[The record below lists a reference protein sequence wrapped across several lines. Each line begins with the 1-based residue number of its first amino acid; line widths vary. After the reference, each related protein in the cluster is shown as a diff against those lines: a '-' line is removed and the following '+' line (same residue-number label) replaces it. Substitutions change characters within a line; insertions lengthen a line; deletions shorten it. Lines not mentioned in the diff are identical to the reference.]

1 MIDKDSNFASGVFY
15 AVLASLFFGSFAVPI
30 KTRAIVKAN
39 VDPVAFQCYKSFACF
54 LTSFLPLLFGTEL
67 KFTHWGILGAF
78 VWVINGTVAIVAV
91 QKCGLSTAQTLWSGL
106 SVFVGFLWGT
116 IVFEEEVRDI
126 IGSMWALAAMSA
138 GMGSMGLV
146 VSQSSSSSSSSG
158 RRSESKSSH
167 YTKNNRSSFVFGES
181 ETTSGS
187 SRSSSV
193 SPIING
199 GEVGDDIY
207 STTMNANEDDVEM
220 NNVNNN
226 SSNREFAAARERLM
240 MGTTSSS
247 SSGGGGGNGGN
258 SSNGMREFDDL
269 SKASANPFG
278 FRTTAKNHRS
288 GGGLNL
294 SSNSST
300 EKKQKDVKIGILCAT
315 YVGIANGSFMT
326 PLKYANKEVTGLE
339 YLFSFGVG
347 SAVATVVLVFL
358 YNLYRRQ
365 IKRDF
370 SPLNFHFETCAKPA
384 LLTGVLWSAG
394 NACSIVAI
402 SRLGVAVGWPLVQC
416 QLVVSTSWGVWY
428 YREVRGRKAIAG
440 FFASA
445 AFVLFGVIMLGN
457 CSR

>member
-1 MIDKDSNFASGVFY
+1 
-15 AVLASLFFGSFAVPI
+15 
-30 KTRAIVKAN
+30 
-39 VDPVAFQCYKSFACF
+39 
-54 LTSFLPLLFGTEL
+54 
-67 KFTHWGILGAF
+67 
-78 VWVINGTVAIVAV
+78 
-91 QKCGLSTAQTLWSGL
+91 
-106 SVFVGFLWGT
+106 
-116 IVFEEEVRDI
+116 
-126 IGSMWALAAMSA
+126 
-138 GMGSMGLV
+138 MGLV

-247 SSGGGGGNGGN
+247 LSGGGGGNGGN

>member
-1 MIDKDSNFASGVFY
+1 
-15 AVLASLFFGSFAVPI
+15 
-30 KTRAIVKAN
+30 
-39 VDPVAFQCYKSFACF
+39 
-54 LTSFLPLLFGTEL
+54 
-67 KFTHWGILGAF
+67 

-247 SSGGGGGNGGN
+247 LSGGGGGNGGN

>member
-1 MIDKDSNFASGVFY
+1 M
-15 AVLASLFFGSFAVPI
+15 
-30 KTRAIVKAN
+30 
-39 VDPVAFQCYKSFACF
+39 
-54 LTSFLPLLFGTEL
+54 
-67 KFTHWGILGAF
+67 
-78 VWVINGTVAIVAV
+78 WVINGTVAIVAV

-167 YTKNNRSSFVFGES
+167 YNKNNRSSFFGES

-207 STTMNANEDDVEM
+207 RTTMNANDDDIEM
-220 NNVNNN
+220 NTASVNNN

-247 SSGGGGGNGGN
+247 SSSGGNGGNGGN
-258 SSNGMREFDDL
+258 SSNGIREFDDL
-269 SKASANPFG
+269 SKASTNPFG
-278 FRTTAKNHRS
+278 FRTTAHHRS

-294 SSNSST
+294 SSSSA

-358 YNLYRRQ
+358 YNIYRRQ

>member
-1 MIDKDSNFASGVFY
+1 
-15 AVLASLFFGSFAVPI
+15 
-30 KTRAIVKAN
+30 
-39 VDPVAFQCYKSFACF
+39 
-54 LTSFLPLLFGTEL
+54 
-67 KFTHWGILGAF
+67 
-78 VWVINGTVAIVAV
+78 
-91 QKCGLSTAQTLWSGL
+91 
-106 SVFVGFLWGT
+106 
-116 IVFEEEVRDI
+116 
-126 IGSMWALAAMSA
+126 
-138 GMGSMGLV
+138 
-146 VSQSSSSSSSSG
+146 
-158 RRSESKSSH
+158 
-167 YTKNNRSSFVFGES
+167 
-181 ETTSGS
+181 
-187 SRSSSV
+187 
-193 SPIING
+193 
-199 GEVGDDIY
+199 
-207 STTMNANEDDVEM
+207 
-220 NNVNNN
+220 
-226 SSNREFAAARERLM
+226 
-240 MGTTSSS
+240 
-247 SSGGGGGNGGN
+247 
-258 SSNGMREFDDL
+258 MREFDDL
-269 SKASANPFG
+269 SKASTNPFG

-294 SSNSST
+294 SSSST
-300 EKKQKDVKIGILCAT
+300 EKKQRDVKIGILCAT

-358 YNLYRRQ
+358 YNIYRRQ
-365 IKRDF
+365 INRDF

>member
-1 MIDKDSNFASGVFY
+1 M
-15 AVLASLFFGSFAVPI
+15 
-30 KTRAIVKAN
+30 
-39 VDPVAFQCYKSFACF
+39 
-54 LTSFLPLLFGTEL
+54 FGTEL
-67 KFTHWGILGAF
+67 KFTYWGILGAS

-126 IGSMWALAAMSA
+126 AGSMWALAAMSV
-138 GMGSMGLV
+138 GMGSMGMV

-158 RRSESKSSH
+158 RRSESKSSQ
-167 YTKNNRSSFVFGES
+167 YTKNNRGSSFVFGES

-199 GEVGDDIY
+199 GEGGDDMY
-207 STTMNANEDDVEM
+207 RNTNDDDVEM
-220 NNVNNN
+220 NTANNVNNN

-247 SSGGGGGNGGN
+247 SSGGGNGGNGGN
-258 SSNGMREFDDL
+258 SGNGMREFDDL
-269 SKASANPFG
+269 SKASTNPFG

-294 SSNSST
+294 SSFST

-358 YNLYRRQ
+358 YNIYRRQ
-365 IKRDF
+365 INRDF

>member
-1 MIDKDSNFASGVFY
+1 MYRNTND
-15 AVLASLFFGSFAVPI
+15 
-30 KTRAIVKAN
+30 
-39 VDPVAFQCYKSFACF
+39 
-54 LTSFLPLLFGTEL
+54 
-67 KFTHWGILGAF
+67 
-78 VWVINGTVAIVAV
+78 
-91 QKCGLSTAQTLWSGL
+91 
-106 SVFVGFLWGT
+106 
-116 IVFEEEVRDI
+116 
-126 IGSMWALAAMSA
+126 
-138 GMGSMGLV
+138 
-146 VSQSSSSSSSSG
+146 
-158 RRSESKSSH
+158 
-167 YTKNNRSSFVFGES
+167 
-181 ETTSGS
+181 
-187 SRSSSV
+187 
-193 SPIING
+193 
-199 GEVGDDIY
+199 
-207 STTMNANEDDVEM
+207 DDVEM
-220 NNVNNN
+220 NTANNVNNN

-247 SSGGGGGNGGN
+247 SSGGGNGGNGGN
-258 SSNGMREFDDL
+258 SGNGMREFDDL
-269 SKASANPFG
+269 SKASTNPFG

-294 SSNSST
+294 SSSST

-358 YNLYRRQ
+358 YNIYRRQ
-365 IKRDF
+365 INRDF

>member
-1 MIDKDSNFASGVFY
+1 MYSN
-15 AVLASLFFGSFAVPI
+15 
-30 KTRAIVKAN
+30 TN
-39 VDPVAFQCYKSFACF
+39 D
-54 LTSFLPLLFGTEL
+54 
-67 KFTHWGILGAF
+67 
-78 VWVINGTVAIVAV
+78 
-91 QKCGLSTAQTLWSGL
+91 
-106 SVFVGFLWGT
+106 
-116 IVFEEEVRDI
+116 
-126 IGSMWALAAMSA
+126 
-138 GMGSMGLV
+138 
-146 VSQSSSSSSSSG
+146 
-158 RRSESKSSH
+158 
-167 YTKNNRSSFVFGES
+167 
-181 ETTSGS
+181 
-187 SRSSSV
+187 
-193 SPIING
+193 
-199 GEVGDDIY
+199 
-207 STTMNANEDDVEM
+207 DDVEM
-220 NNVNNN
+220 NTANNVNNN

-240 MGTTSSS
+240 MGTMSSS
-247 SSGGGGGNGGN
+247 SSNGGGNGGNGGN

-294 SSNSST
+294 SSSST

-365 IKRDF
+365 VKRDF

>member
-67 KFTHWGILGAF
+67 KFTYWGILGAF

-106 SVFVGFLWGT
+106 SVFVGFLWGM

>member
-1 MIDKDSNFASGVFY
+1 M
-15 AVLASLFFGSFAVPI
+15 
-30 KTRAIVKAN
+30 
-39 VDPVAFQCYKSFACF
+39 
-54 LTSFLPLLFGTEL
+54 
-67 KFTHWGILGAF
+67 
-78 VWVINGTVAIVAV
+78 
-91 QKCGLSTAQTLWSGL
+91 
-106 SVFVGFLWGT
+106 
-116 IVFEEEVRDI
+116 RDI
-126 IGSMWALAAMSA
+126 VGSMWALTAMSV
-138 GMGSMGLV
+138 GMGSMGMV
-146 VSQSSSSSSSSG
+146 ISQSSSSSSSSG
-158 RRSESKSSH
+158 RRTESNSSN
-167 YTKNNRSSFVFGES
+167 YNKNNRSSVFGES

-207 STTMNANEDDVEM
+207 RTTMNANDDDIEM
-220 NNVNNN
+220 NTASVNNN

-247 SSGGGGGNGGN
+247 SSSGGNGGNGGN
-258 SSNGMREFDDL
+258 SSNGIREFDDL
-269 SKASANPFG
+269 SKASTNPFG
-278 FRTTAKNHRS
+278 FRTTAHHRS

-294 SSNSST
+294 SSSSA

-358 YNLYRRQ
+358 YNIYRRQ

>member
-1 MIDKDSNFASGVFY
+1 V
-15 AVLASLFFGSFAVPI
+15 
-30 KTRAIVKAN
+30 
-39 VDPVAFQCYKSFACF
+39 
-54 LTSFLPLLFGTEL
+54 FGTEL
-67 KFTHWGILGAF
+67 KFTYWGILGAS

-126 IGSMWALAAMSA
+126 AGSMWALAAMSA
-138 GMGSMGLV
+138 GMGSMGMV

-158 RRSESKSSH
+158 RRTESKSSQ
-167 YTKNNRSSFVFGES
+167 YNRGSSFVFGES

-199 GEVGDDIY
+199 GEGGDDMY
-207 STTMNANEDDVEM
+207 RNTNDDDVEM
-220 NNVNNN
+220 NTANNVNNN

-247 SSGGGGGNGGN
+247 SSGGGNGG
-258 SSNGMREFDDL
+258 NGMREFDDL
-269 SKASANPFG
+269 SKASTNPFG

-294 SSNSST
+294 SSSSA

-347 SAVATVVLVFL
+347 SALATVVLVFL

-365 IKRDF
+365 INRDF